1 MTNQDFYTLFGA
13 AIAEPDEDRY
23 IAEWGTSSI
32 FYSEPDE
39 DGPETD
45 DVVRQLR
52 EIWRTAHMAVRDIR
66 KAAGLTQAG
75 LAAHFCIP
83 RRTVEDW
90 DSGRSNCAPYIRLM
104 MAEALGIVKI
114 DRS

>member
-1 MTNQDFYTLFGA
+1 MTNHDFYALFGA

-32 FYSEPDE
+32 FYPEPDE

-52 EIWRTAHMAVRDIR
+52 EVWRAAHMTVRDIR

-75 LAAHFCIP
+75 LAAHFVIP
-83 RRTVEDW
+83 KRTIENW
-90 DSGRSNCAPYIRLM
+90 ESGVNKCTHYDRLM
-104 MAEALGIVKI
+104 MAEALGVVSLP
-114 DRS
+114 RE